1 MTHTTSHH
9 IHIAAILTCFN
20 RKEKTLS
27 CLRHLYHALSQD
39 DTTALTVYLTD
50 DGCTDGTAEAVRNQ
64 FPDKDIHILQGTGSL
79 YWAGGMIFAWKEAL
93 KQRDAYDF
101 YLLLNDDSFVKDNVF
116 KELYAAHAFSLQTYG
131 MAGIYSG
138 VTCDPNDESLITY
151 GGGVYENASRSK
163 IRELKPT
170 GQPQMVDKTNANIL
184 LVSRQ
189 VVDSVGIF
197 YDGYIHSGPD
207 FDYSLVVRKAGFPA
221 LITANV
227 CGTCEFDHTS
237 DADICEKLRHMTLK
251 ERIAYLENPLHRE
264 HDYLVF
270 VKRHNPK
277 KYPVTWMLHKI
288 RRYCPSI
295 YLFINRR
302 RGLY

>member
-131 MAGIYSG
+131 MAGIAVSPA
-138 VTCDPNDESLITY
+138 TRTMK
-151 GGGVYENASRSK
+151 ASSHTAAASMKMPLAARF
-163 IRELKPT
+163 
-170 GQPQMVDKTNANIL
+170 AN
-184 LVSRQ
+184 
-189 VVDSVGIF
+189 
-197 YDGYIHSGPD
+197 
-207 FDYSLVVRKAGFPA
+207 
-221 LITANV
+221 
-227 CGTCEFDHTS
+227 
-237 DADICEKLRHMTLK
+237 
-251 ERIAYLENPLHRE
+251 
-264 HDYLVF
+264 
-270 VKRHNPK
+270 
-277 KYPVTWMLHKI
+277 
-288 RRYCPSI
+288 
-295 YLFINRR
+295 
-302 RGLY
+302 